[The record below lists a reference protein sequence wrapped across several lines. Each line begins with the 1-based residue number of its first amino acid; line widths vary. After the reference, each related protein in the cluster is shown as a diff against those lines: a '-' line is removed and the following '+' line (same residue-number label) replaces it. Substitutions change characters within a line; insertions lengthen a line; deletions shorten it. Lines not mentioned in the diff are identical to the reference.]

1 MQLFENNAWGTLAA
15 TITDAATSLT
25 LTAGQGARFPT
36 PTGDDYCLLTLI
48 DLDGGGAEF
57 AWEIVKVT
65 ARSTDTLT
73 IVRAQDGT
81 TAIGWNSGTR
91 CEMRVTQG
99 TLEGLVQVGEVD
111 DTPADGATTAP
122 ISSNWAFD
130 HVSNMHA
137 NVNRIGTA
145 GGQGFGVGIY
155 PNRLPTGFSVMAG
168 TADPASDNY
177 GNYQFTDGS
186 VMCWVPKFYYRIGST
201 ASPRYATYA
210 ANAIDIVDSATYAT
224 TAAATAAG
232 YALHRAFIDGG
243 VEQPGFFVDK
253 YECSNNS
260 GIASS
265 LKNGNPLST
274 ASAHNPIA
282 SLTGNGQTVTN
293 TYAGCINAA
302 KTRGNDF
309 HCISRFQWAALALL
323 ATAHGQAASAATYC
337 AWYDATLAINFPK
350 GNNNNALKDT
360 NDTSVVWESDG
371 YPNCG
376 KTGSAGFGGGAG
388 NVFAKSAH
396 NGQNCGVVDLN
407 GNLYEVS
414 LGMTCIAASK
424 TITGA
429 TQANPCA
436 ITLVGH
442 GYTTGDV
449 VMITSVGGMT
459 QLNDKLYAI
468 TVTSPDAFTLD
479 GIDSSGYSAWTSG
492 GSVTKGAFYV
502 AKEATAMKSFTGGN
516 TLATDH
522 WGATGVAAMME
533 ALTPAFATA
542 SGANGF
548 AQRYGS
554 TTNQVLEE
562 ETSGNAWLLTGLGLP
577 KAGGVSAGGS
587 NLFGVDYYYQYIRNE
602 LCLISGGYWDYTSD
616 AGAWNLALSHLRT
629 YSNSYVGFR
638 SAAYV

>member
-1 MQLFENNAWGTLAA
+1 M
-15 TITDAATSLT
+15 
-25 LTAGQGARFPT
+25 
-36 PTGDDYCLLTLI
+36 
-48 DLDGGGAEF
+48 
-57 AWEIVKVT
+57 
-65 ARSTDTLT
+65 
-73 IVRAQDGT
+73 
-81 TAIGWNSGTR
+81 
-91 CEMRVTQG
+91 
-99 TLEGLVQVGEVD
+99 
-111 DTPADGATTAP
+111 
-122 ISSNWAFD
+122 
-130 HVSNMHA
+130 
-137 NVNRIGTA
+137 
-145 GGQGFGVGIY
+145 
-155 PNRLPTGFSVMAG
+155 
-168 TADPASDNY
+168 
-177 GNYQFTDGS
+177 
-186 VMCWVPKFYYRIGST
+186 
-201 ASPRYATYA
+201 
-210 ANAIDIVDSATYAT
+210 
-224 TAAATAAG
+224 
-232 YALHRAFIDGG
+232 
-243 VEQPGFFVDK
+243 
-253 YECSNNS
+253 
-260 GIASS
+260 
-265 LKNGNPLST
+265 
-274 ASAHNPIA
+274 
-282 SLTGNGQTVTN
+282 
-293 TYAGCINAA
+293 
-302 KTRGNDF
+302 
-309 HCISRFQWAALALL
+309 L

-371 YPNCG
+371 YTNCG
-376 KTGSAGFGGGAG
+376 KTGSAGYGGGAG

-424 TITGA
+424 TLTGA

-436 ITLVGH
+436 ITIVGH

-479 GIDSSGYSAWTSG
+479 GIDSSGYSAWTTG

-548 AQRYGS
+548 ARRYGS

-602 LCLISGGYWDYTSD
+602 LCLRSGGDWDDTSA
-616 AGAWNLALSHLRT
+616 AGVWLLLLSNDRAG
-629 YSNSYVGFR
+629 SADNVGFR
-638 SAAYV
+638 SACYSV